1 MSQDQ
6 ARPAAAYSQPIGLAG
21 SRNVMTSPMVAKPSG
36 KASAK
41 AAPWASTPS
50 VSGRVRAR
58 VTTRPAAQQPKVTS
72 HNDQASLVLVRAC
85 SFTVWS
91 SAREG
96 LTPANAGRATVR
108 DRYGPAPRRPN
119 AQDLLIRV
127 RASRLRP
134 RIGGMALLDVCDVT
148 KRFGAVTAVDGVS
161 LQVGPGEVVG
171 LLGPNGAG
179 KTTTLHMVLG
189 LVTPDAGEVRLFG
202 ERLDADRTALLG
214 RLNFAAG
221 YVNLPGV
228 LTVEEVL
235 RVFAHLYGVRDVP
248 GRVAAL
254 LAQLELDE
262 LRRRPMRLLSSGQ
275 QTHVQLAKALVN
287 EPELL
292 VLDEPTASLD
302 PDVGDRVRALLLRLA
317 RDSGRAMLITSH
329 NMREIERMCDR
340 IEFVAAGRIVAAGS
354 APELAD
360 RYGVDD
366 LEAVFLRVARG

>member
-1 MSQDQ
+1 
-6 ARPAAAYSQPIGLAG
+6 
-21 SRNVMTSPMVAKPSG
+21 
-36 KASAK
+36 
-41 AAPWASTPS
+41 
-50 VSGRVRAR
+50 
-58 VTTRPAAQQPKVTS
+58 
-72 HNDQASLVLVRAC
+72 
-85 SFTVWS
+85 
-91 SAREG
+91 
-96 LTPANAGRATVR
+96 
-108 DRYGPAPRRPN
+108 
-119 AQDLLIRV
+119 
-127 RASRLRP
+127 
-134 RIGGMALLDVCDVT
+134 MALLDVCDVT

-161 LQVGPGEVVG
+161 LRVDLGEVVG

-275 QTHVQLAKALVN
+275 QTRVQLAKALVN

-340 IEFVAAGRIVAAGS
+340 IEFMAAGRIVATGS
-354 APELAD
+354 APELTD

>member
-1 MSQDQ
+1 
-6 ARPAAAYSQPIGLAG
+6 
-21 SRNVMTSPMVAKPSG
+21 
-36 KASAK
+36 
-41 AAPWASTPS
+41 
-50 VSGRVRAR
+50 
-58 VTTRPAAQQPKVTS
+58 
-72 HNDQASLVLVRAC
+72 
-85 SFTVWS
+85 
-91 SAREG
+91 
-96 LTPANAGRATVR
+96 
-108 DRYGPAPRRPN
+108 
-119 AQDLLIRV
+119 
-127 RASRLRP
+127 
-134 RIGGMALLDVCDVT
+134 MALLDVCDVT

-161 LQVGPGEVVG
+161 LRVDPGEVVG
-171 LLGPNGAG
+171 LLEPNGAG

-275 QTHVQLAKALVN
+275 QTRVQLAKALVN

-340 IEFVAAGRIVAAGS
+340 LEFVAAGRIVAAGS